1 MQENDRF
8 SQSGINEMDAAIM
21 DGQNLK
27 CGAVTNLTSIKKPI
41 ELAHCIM
48 QKSKSIKSKGIKFK
62 QLSLYTDNDN

>member
-27 CGAVTNLTSIKKPI
+27 CGAVTNLTSIKT
-41 ELAHCIM
+41 L
-48 QKSKSIKSKGIKFK
+48 
-62 QLSLYTDNDN
+62 